1 METTPRLNRSIESAK
16 QSLSRFGG
24 SHVSSAHLV
33 LGLLALQAGV
43 AVNVLRNF
51 GVSTEAV
58 ENFLSMRRS
67 VAEDAPMQ
75 DGSFLGKSAL
85 MALKRAEIETKKRE
99 TTYVGTEHLLL
110 GILAEESGEA
120 ADLFAS
126 LHVDRVRMTKAISD
140 EIAPMDLRTPGSSS

>member
-1 METTPRLNRSIESAK
+1 METTPRLNCSIESAK
-16 QSLSRFGG
+16 QSLSRFGR

-33 LGLLALQAGV
+33 LGLLTLQAGV

-51 GVSTEAV
+51 GVSTAVV

-67 VAEDAPMQ
+67 LAEDAPPQ
-75 DGSFLGKSAL
+75 DGSFLSQSAL
-85 MALKRAEIETKKRE
+85 RALKRAEIETKERQ

-110 GILAEESGEA
+110 GILAEETGEA

-126 LHVDRVRMTKAISD
+126 LHVDTVRMAKVISD
-140 EIAPMDLRTPGSSS
+140 EITPMDLRTPGSH